1 MPNLRQLEYLVALSE
16 TRHFRRAAERTN
28 TTQPTLSEQLK
39 ALEERLG
46 VQLVERSTARVVIT
60 PAGARIVEI
69 AKRMLRDANEIR
81 ALAALGSK
89 ELSGLI
95 RIGLPPT
102 IGPYL
107 MQRAAPKLHKT
118 YPDLRLYMRE
128 ELPKALPRALEDG
141 VHDIIITPLP
151 VRAAEIET
159 VTLFR
164 EPLLFTVG
172 ADHPL
177 AQRKTLQLADLKDQE
192 VLALGPGHVLHDP
205 IPALCK
211 DAGARLRLEF
221 EGTSLDML
229 REMIVMGFGGA
240 FMPGLY
246 VKRELESDPSVK
258 CFEIKDRNVFSMIG
272 MAWRSTSAR
281 GETYM
286 KLAEFLKG
294 TLASHST
301 KS

>member
-1 MPNLRQLEYLVALSE
+1 VPNLRQLEYLVALSE
-16 TRHFRRAAERTN
+16 TLHFRRAAERTN
-28 TTQPTLSEQLK
+28 TTQPTLSEQIK

-69 AKRMLRDANEIR
+69 AKRMLRDASEIR
-81 ALAALGSK
+81 ALASVGSK

-107 MQRAAPKLHKT
+107 MQRAAPQLHKA

-177 AQRKTLQLADLKDQE
+177 ALRKVLHLADLKDQE
-192 VLALGPGHVLHDP
+192 VLALGPGHMLHDP
-205 IPALCK
+205 IQALCK
-211 DAGARLRLEF
+211 EAGARLKLEF

-246 VKRELESDPSVK
+246 VKRELETDPSVK
-258 CFEIKDRNVFSMIG
+258 CFEIKDRSIFSMIG
-272 MAWRSTSAR
+272 MSWRSTSAR
-281 GETYM
+281 GPTYV
-286 KLAEFLKG
+286 KLADFLKG
-294 TLASHST
+294 TLSGHGT
-301 KS
+301 KG

>member
-60 PAGARIVEI
+60 PVGVRIVEI

-81 ALAALGSK
+81 ALAAVGSK
-89 ELSGLI
+89 ELAGLI

-107 MQRAAPKLHKT
+107 MQRAAPKLHKA

-128 ELPKALPRALEDG
+128 ELPKDLPRALEEG

-172 ADHPL
+172 ADHTL
-177 AQRKTLQLADLKDQE
+177 AQRKSLHLADLKDQE
-192 VLALGPGHVLHDP
+192 ILALGPDTCCM
-205 IPALCK
+205 IRSRRC
-211 DAGARLRLEF
+211 ARTRARVS
-221 EGTSLDML
+221 GSSSKARASTCC
-229 REMIVMGFGGA
+229 A
-240 FMPGLY
+240 
-246 VKRELESDPSVK
+246 K
-258 CFEIKDRNVFSMIG
+258 CS
-272 MAWRSTSAR
+272 
-281 GETYM
+281 
-286 KLAEFLKG
+286 
-294 TLASHST
+294 
-301 KS
+301 

>member
-81 ALAALGSK
+81 ALAALGSR

-107 MQRAAPKLHKT
+107 MQRAAPKLHKA

-128 ELPKALPRALEDG
+128 ELPKALPRALEEG

-177 AQRKTLQLADLKDQE
+177 AQRKTLQLADLKGQE

-205 IPALCK
+205 IPTLCK

-246 VKRELESDPSVK
+246 VRRELESDPSVK
-258 CFEIKDRNVFSMIG
+258 CFEIRDRNVFCMIG

-281 GETYM
+281 GESYM